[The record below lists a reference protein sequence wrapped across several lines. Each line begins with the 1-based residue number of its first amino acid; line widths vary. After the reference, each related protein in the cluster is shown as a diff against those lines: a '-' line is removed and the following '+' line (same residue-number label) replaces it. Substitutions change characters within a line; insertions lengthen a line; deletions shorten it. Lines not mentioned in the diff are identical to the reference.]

1 MYGVFGLTP
10 EFLQNM
16 STGRYGGLNPPA
28 AGILAAEESEFLHDS
43 GAASPPASIPA
54 ASALSSSNSAA
65 PYVPPYSSNVF
76 RPPGVPTASH
86 FIAPSRPVVPAFPSA
101 SGAASSAASTPAAS
115 ALSSSKAA
123 EVLAQQQAAEDK
135 KRGYPTIK
143 GKPVAQ
149 CKRKSCGTEEL
160 KVPAVMACLP
170 LNRSCFF

>member
-1 MYGVFGLTP
+1 MPISISNSMAWRPAMPPVRNDAPRVYG
-10 EFLQNM
+10 
-16 STGRYGGLNPPA
+16 TGDRSLPY
-28 AGILAAEESEFLHDS
+28 
-43 GAASPPASIPA
+43 GAAP
-54 ASALSSSNSAA
+54 A
-65 PYVPPYSSNVF
+65 PYGPPYSSNVF